1 MNELLILFICL
12 SPISPEFSLL
22 FIYLTSI
29 NLLLSLSKKIFIENY
44 ALVYQ
49 LQWPA
54 PELCVGLPSSKLLHL
69 SSGHLTPGDG
79 STSSLTLFLGFFL

>member
-22 FIYLTSI
+22 FIYLTWSI

-69 SSGHLTPGDG
+69 SSGHLT
-79 STSSLTLFLGFFL
+79 L